1 MAKKKENPVKLEIEI
16 VRVKDWNPAQLLRIM
31 QIAEDMARADKS
43 QKPA

>member
-31 QIAEDMARADKS
+31 QMTEERLKTDKA
-43 QKPA
+43 QQPA